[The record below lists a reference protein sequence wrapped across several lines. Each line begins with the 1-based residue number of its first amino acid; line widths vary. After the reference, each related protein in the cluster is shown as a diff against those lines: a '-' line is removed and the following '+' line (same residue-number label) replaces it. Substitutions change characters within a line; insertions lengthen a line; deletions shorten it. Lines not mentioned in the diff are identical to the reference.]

1 MTRGS
6 ARHKLA
12 WRSGAAVALAL
23 AAMAGGAP
31 AEAQSAQPFSPP
43 QSGLL
48 LSRTL
53 VRSLPDGKTIT
64 TRRSYEVR
72 FTRVG
77 AGFRVDGELLDV
89 SVDAPPS
96 LLALAD
102 LERRRPD
109 NGLFPI
115 QLDASGMIA
124 SAREPLASPAIDR
137 AAALVSQRIGGSG
150 LAALDMAQAQAFVAR
165 LRSGAA
171 RNQWP
176 DDVFR
181 PAIGKRSE
189 ARKIVL
195 PGGDEGQVVIEIEGQ
210 GAGPGGQVAAVD
222 RVVTTELAG
231 DQRTTRER
239 WQISRFAGGGDLR

>member
-1 MTRGS
+1 MKRGP
-6 ARHKLA
+6 ARDTLA
-12 WRSGAAVALAL
+12 WRSSAAAALVL
-23 AAMAGGAP
+23 AAIAGRAP
-31 AEAQSAQPFSPP
+31 AAAQGPQSFSPP

-64 TRRSYEVR
+64 TRRSYAVHI
-72 FTRVG
+72 TRAG
-77 AGFRVDGELLDV
+77 AGFRVDGELVDIA
-89 SVDAPPS
+89 VDAPPA

-109 NGLFPI
+109 HGLFPI

-124 SAREPLASPAIDR
+124 SAREQVASPAVVR
-137 AAALVSQRIGGSG
+137 AANLVAERIGGSG
-150 LAALDMAQAQAFVAR
+150 LAALDMAQAQAFVDR
-165 LRSGAA
+165 LRSSAA
-171 RNQWP
+171 RSQWP

-189 ARKIVL
+189 ARTIAL

-210 GAGPGGQVAAVD
+210 GAGPEGQISAVD
-222 RVVTTELAG
+222 RVVTTDLAG
-231 DQRTTRER
+231 DRRMTRER
-239 WQISRFAGGGDLR
+239 WQISHDKVGGGGR